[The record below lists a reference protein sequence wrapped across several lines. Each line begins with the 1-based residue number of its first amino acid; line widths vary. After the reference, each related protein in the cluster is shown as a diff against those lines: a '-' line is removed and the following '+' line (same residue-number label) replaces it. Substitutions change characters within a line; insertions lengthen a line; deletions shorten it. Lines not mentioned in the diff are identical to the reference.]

1 MSDAQAPSLSDQI
14 LAAPELLWKKLRP
27 ALGVATREEA
37 AQLVMRDEKA
47 AAVAIS
53 ILNPVAEE
61 QGSVLTGSAARTSSS
76 SSVLTSST
84 PSTPA
89 TKRKK
94 RMTF

>member
-14 LAAPELLWKKLRP
+14 LAAPEPMWKKLRP

-53 ILNPVAEE
+53 ILNPVVAEE
-61 QGSVLTGSAARTSSS
+61 QGSVLTQPRE
-76 SSVLTSST
+76 SSVLTAR
-84 PSTPA
+84 TPA
-89 TKRKK
+89 AAPVGKK
-94 RMTF
+94 RMKF

>member
-1 MSDAQAPSLSDQI
+1 MSDAQAPSLFDQI
-14 LAAPELLWKKLRP
+14 LAAPEPVWKKLRP

-53 ILNPVAEE
+53 ILNPVVAEE
-61 QGSVLTGSAARTSSS
+61 QGSVLTQPRA
-76 SSVLTSST
+76 SSVLTAR
-84 PSTPA
+84 TPA
-89 TKRKK
+89 AAPASKK

>member
-1 MSDAQAPSLSDQI
+1 MSDARAPSLSDQI
-14 LAAPELLWKKLRP
+14 LAAPEPMWKKLRP

-53 ILNPVAEE
+53 ILNPVVEE
-61 QGSVLTGSAARTSSS
+61 QGSVLTQPRA
-76 SSVLTSST
+76 SSVLTT
-84 PSTPA
+84 RLPA
-89 TKRKK
+89 AKPGSKK

>member
-61 QGSVLTGSAARTSSS
+61 QGSVLTQP
-76 SSVLTSST
+76 SSVLTSR
-84 PSTPA
+84 TPA
-89 TKRKK
+89 AAPVGKK
-94 RMTF
+94 RMKF

>member
-14 LAAPELLWKKLRP
+14 LAAPEPLWKKLCP

-53 ILNPVAEE
+53 ILNPVVAEE
-61 QGSVLTGSAARTSSS
+61 QGSVLTQP
-76 SSVLTSST
+76 SSVLTSR
-84 PSTPA
+84 TPA
-89 TKRKK
+89 AKPTGKK

>member
-14 LAAPELLWKKLRP
+14 LAAPEPLWKKLRP

-53 ILNPVAEE
+53 ILNPVVAEE
-61 QGSVLTGSAARTSSS
+61 QGSVLTGSAARPYST
-76 SSVLTSST
+76 VLTSST
-84 PSTPA
+84 PSTPSI
-89 TKRKK
+89 KHKK

>member
-14 LAAPELLWKKLRP
+14 LAAPEPLWKKLRP

-53 ILNPVAEE
+53 ILNPAAEE
-61 QGSVLTGSAARTSSS
+61 QGSVLTQP
-76 SSVLTSST
+76 SSVLTARL
-84 PSTPA
+84 PA
-89 TKRKK
+89 MKPVGKK